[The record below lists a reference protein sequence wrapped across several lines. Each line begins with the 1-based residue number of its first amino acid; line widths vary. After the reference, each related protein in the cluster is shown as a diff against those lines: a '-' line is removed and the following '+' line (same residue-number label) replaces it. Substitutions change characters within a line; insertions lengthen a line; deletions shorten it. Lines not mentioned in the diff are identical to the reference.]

1 MNFFKSKARCP
12 KCGSTNLLL
21 TEICEA
27 STSFIQ
33 SAGYVHKDSSYN
45 EFGRT
50 VRLEGK
56 CDRCRHSWIFKRA
69 TQITNVL
76 EHPEKF

>member
-1 MNFFKSKARCP
+1 MNIFKSKAKCP
-12 KCGSTNLLL
+12 KCGSTNLHL

-27 STSFIQ
+27 STSFSQ
-33 SAGYVHKDSSYN
+33 SAGYIHKDSSYN
-45 EFGRT
+45 EFGRI

-56 CDRCRHSWIFKRA
+56 CDRCHHGWIFRNA
-69 TQITNVL
+69 IQITNVI